1 VSAHSGALEAIE
13 RVLNRGGEADDV
25 LRQVVAIL
33 HERLDRFVRISF
45 VESDG
50 LVPGPALGEESA
62 TTAFPI
68 AFQGSRV
75 ADLEAG
81 GDLTDDDRALLERV
95 AVLVS
100 PYALVGWDTLGEEWT
115 P

>member
-1 VSAHSGALEAIE
+1 VGAHSGALEAVE

-33 HERLDRFVRISF
+33 HERLGRFIRISF
-45 VESDG
+45 VEGDD
-50 LVPGPALGEESA
+50 LVQGPAAGDETG

-68 AFQGSRV
+68 AFQGRRV

-81 GDLTDDDRALLERV
+81 GELSSEDTALLERV
-95 AVLVS
+95 AILIS
-100 PYALVGWDTLGEEWT
+100 PYALVGWDTNGEGWN